1 MAEISALNR
10 MTKAQCTVDNLT
22 VLFEDDAL
30 IVCVKPRGIISQ
42 KDCNG
47 GISMISL
54 LSEKCGCDIFPLHRL
69 DREVGGV
76 MVYAKTK
83 TAAAF
88 LSEEIR
94 QHRFVKEY
102 IAVVHSKPQE
112 PVGEMRD
119 LLFKDSRKNKSF
131 VVKRERKGVK
141 EARLEY
147 ELLQTFNIEENE
159 YSKVL
164 IKLHTGR
171 THQIRVQFASRKMPL
186 VADKKYGANDNFKN
200 IGLWSYKITFTHP
213 KSRQEMSFFSE
224 PQFEL

>member
-1 MAEISALNR
+1 MQI
-10 MTKAQCTVDNLT
+10 
-22 VLFEDDAL
+22 LFEDKD
-30 IVCVKPRGIISQ
+30 IVVCEKPRGILSQ
-42 KDCNG
+42 SDSNG
-47 GISMISL
+47 GASMITAL
-54 LSEKCGCDIFPLHRL
+54 QEKCGCTIFPLHRL

-83 TAAAF
+83 TAASY

-112 PVGEMRD
+112 PMGEMHD

-141 EARLEY
+141 EALLEY
-147 ELLQTFNIEENE
+147 KLLESFILEERE
-159 YSKVL
+159 YSKVRV
-164 IKLHTGR
+164 KLHTGR

-186 VADKKYGANDNFKN
+186 IADKKYGANDKFIN
-200 IGLWSYKITFTHP
+200 IGLWSYKITFKHP
-213 KSRQEMSFFSE
+213 VTKESLSFLSE
-224 PQFEL
+224 PEFDI